1 MQFSE
6 TLCSNSQVER
16 RILLGFAVGQLFPV
30 GILLYLML
38 IAERNAA
45 LLLESK
51 VTTASGLQFMGVL
64 LYTFCHYPSATLSVG
79 PLTLMAIEGLH

>member
-6 TLCSNSQVER
+6 TLCSNSQVEK

-45 LLLESK
+45 LLLESN
-51 VTTASGLQFMGVL
+51 VTTASG
-64 LYTFCHYPSATLSVG
+64 
-79 PLTLMAIEGLH
+79 